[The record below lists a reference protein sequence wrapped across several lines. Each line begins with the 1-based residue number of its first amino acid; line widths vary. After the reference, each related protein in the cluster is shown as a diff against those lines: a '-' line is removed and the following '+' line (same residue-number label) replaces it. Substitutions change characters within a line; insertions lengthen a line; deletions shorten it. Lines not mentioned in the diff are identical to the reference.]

1 MSLGTTPPTRRSF
14 LSLFFAFAWF
24 SFFTFTIRP
33 VKAQTTI
40 DDAQSAFSFASAW
53 NVITPSDPC
62 SGCAFKPDAS
72 QILDGTWHEGSVAG
86 STGSLTFDGTGVS
99 LFGVVNGAETCAMT
113 FVLDGVTSSL
123 DLSAIPPSV
132 KTYNYQYFAQN
143 GLSTGAH
150 TLSWT
155 IGASVDNAIALIDYA
170 VVTSA
175 AAVAAPVGTTN
186 PGSSPT
192 PSSPAGAQT
201 TTVTSQASA
210 SSSSNTQ
217 LSSSS
222 PIPGSGSPTS
232 SSQPNSSSPNS
243 TIGTSLVTSMVISSA
258 TSTPAADVSLAP
270 QKPKTA
276 LIVGAVLGSVLGL
289 VLAFALL
296 FLILRRRRRRSKTPK
311 STPFYYNRQ
320 LDEVILR
327 EDGLLQK
334 VYPPEKV
341 APISS
346 SRAPSRINT
355 TRPPNNGTTMVTG
368 ASPEN
373 SSVEPSTTIGP
384 IQHMEQRILLLER
397 IFQQTNQGDIMLPD
411 DTSPPPY

>member
-1 MSLGTTPPTRRSF
+1 MLNVCRRKPVDFSTVQPSGRPTSLLSSGSRALSSAGPKQFRREGGIKN
-14 LSLFFAFAWF
+14 LSTIQQFNNHCISWIKDVTI
-24 SFFTFTIRP
+24 FFTFTIRP

-86 STGSLTFDGTGVS
+86 STGSLAFDGTGVS

-113 FVLDGVTSSL
+113 FVLDGTTSSL

-132 KTYNYQYFAQN
+132 KTYNYQYFAQG
-143 GLSTGAH
+143 GLSSGSH

-217 LSSSS
+217 LPSSLSITGSGSLTSSSQLNSSSS
-222 PIPGSGSPTS
+222 TILAAITSGSPTTE
-232 SSQPNSSSPNS
+232 SPAS
-243 TIGTSLVTSMVISSA
+243 ESAVVITVGTSLVTSMVISSA

-289 VLAFALL
+289 VLAFTLL
-296 FLILRRRRRRSKTPK
+296 FLILRRRRRSKTPK
-311 STPFYYNRQ
+311 STPFYYNHR
-320 LDEVILR
+320 
-327 EDGLLQK
+327 K
-334 VYPPEKV
+334 F
-341 APISS
+341 
-346 SRAPSRINT
+346 PSF
-355 TRPPNNGTTMVTG
+355 MK
-368 ASPEN
+368 E
-373 SSVEPSTTIGP
+373 
-384 IQHMEQRILLLER
+384 
-397 IFQQTNQGDIMLPD
+397 
-411 DTSPPPY
+411 